1 MTLSALLHWAP
12 VALLFVIVL
21 VGLWR
26 EYLRQTELERLERA
40 MKERE
45 R

>member
-1 MTLSALLHWAP
+1 MIFYAVLLLALVY
-12 VALLFVIVL
+12 VAYH
-21 VGLWR
+21 LWR
-26 EYLRQTELERLERA
+26 EYQRQTELERLERA